1 MISASLVRSA
11 GSTLV
16 GTDLGLSKIFA
27 DGVPPPFSEIVGTPY
42 YLAPE
47 AYYQNYDQKV
57 DLWAAGI
64 VLHMLLTR
72 RPLIEADSLQEAVNV
87 LRPGFDPKP
96 LLNKLAGAPD
106 SSASTPPKV
115 SEKALALLKGLL
127 EPQPVLRIGAAD
139 AVDLCKEW
147 ATEARRDAK
156 GLVRPTTDT
165 GQCLLAPAPERQSSQ
180 DM

>member
-1 MISASLVRSA
+1 MMVPPSWALASSAVHAAVR
-11 GSTLV
+11 TLV
-16 GTDLGLSKIFA
+16 A

-72 RPLIEADSLQEAVNV
+72 RPLIEADSLQDAVNV

-96 LLNKLAGAPD
+96 LLNKLAGAAD

-127 EPQPVLRIGAAD
+127 EPQPVLRIGASD

-147 ATEARRDAK
+147 AVHTFDHR
-156 GLVRPTTDT
+156 
-165 GQCLLAPAPERQSSQ
+165 
-180 DM
+180 

>member
-1 MISASLVRSA
+1 
-11 GSTLV
+11 
-16 GTDLGLSKIFA
+16 
-27 DGVPPPFSEIVGTPY
+27 
-42 YLAPE
+42 
-47 AYYQNYDQKV
+47 
-57 DLWAAGI
+57 
-64 VLHMLLTR
+64 MLLTR
-72 RPLIEADSLQEAVNV
+72 RPLIEADSLQDAVNV

-96 LLNKLAGAPD
+96 LLNKLAGGPD
-106 SSASTPPKV
+106 SSASTSPKVV

-147 ATEARRDAK
+147 AAEARRGAT
-156 GLVRPTTDT
+156 GPLRPTTDT